1 MGQIRTDRTQ
11 RLSRW
16 SGGVGGKEAS
26 SSRLR
31 LGVSSWPDCGVE
43 FVSAG

>member
-1 MGQIRTDRTQ
+1 MCQTRTDRTQ
-11 RLSRW
+11 QLSRW

-31 LGVSSWPDCGVE
+31 FDASSWPDCGVE